1 MDARLRD
8 SKVALPA
15 TGTPPEFPLG
25 EWQGLGSPSGCLLDE
40 PRAATPVVSHLSTH
54 TSAEFY
60 QESLRY
66 TWSRCLEHCN

>member
-25 EWQGLGSPSGCLLDE
+25 EWKGLGSPSGCLLDE
-40 PRAATPVVSHLSTH
+40 PAQPRPWFPIYPLTRQQSSTRNRLDIPGPD
-54 TSAEFY
+54 A
-60 QESLRY
+60 
-66 TWSRCLEHCN
+66 